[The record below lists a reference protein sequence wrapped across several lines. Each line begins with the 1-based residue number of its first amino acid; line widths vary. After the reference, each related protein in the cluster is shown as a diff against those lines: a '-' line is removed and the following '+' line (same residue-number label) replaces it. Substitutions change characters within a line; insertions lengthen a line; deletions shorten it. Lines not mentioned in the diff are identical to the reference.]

1 MRVLIVEDDAFIAE
15 LLSDGLADDGYECDV
30 ASSAAQGEELA
41 RLFPYGVLIL
51 DVMLPEGAEAG
62 FGLGQ
67 RLRQYGLPTPILYPH
82 GARHGG
88 PTGYAAWTS
97 ATITWANPLI
107 LVNCAPDSGR
117 CLRRASGHPR
127 NTVALQEG
135 WMLDLSGR
143 EVLKGELRAELTRR
157 EFLLLELL
165 VLHPGRVFGR
175 DEIIER
181 LWGGEDGVEPKVID
195 VYVSTLRRKT
205 HESLIETVRG
215 SGYRWAVAPTPE
227 CANGY
232 LSGVERVLA

>member
-67 RLRQYGLPTPILYPH
+67 RLRQYGLPTPILYLT
-82 GARHGG
+82 ARGTVG
-88 PTGYAAWTS
+88 DRIRGLDIGDDYLGKPFDFGELRARLRA
-97 ATITWANPLI
+97 L
-107 LVNCAPDSGR
+107 
-117 CLRRASGHPR
+117 LRRASGHPR

-181 LWGGEDGVEPKVID
+181 LWGGEGGVEPKVID

-215 SGYRWAVAPTPE
+215 SGYRLGRGPDA
-227 CANGY
+227 
-232 LSGVERVLA
+232 